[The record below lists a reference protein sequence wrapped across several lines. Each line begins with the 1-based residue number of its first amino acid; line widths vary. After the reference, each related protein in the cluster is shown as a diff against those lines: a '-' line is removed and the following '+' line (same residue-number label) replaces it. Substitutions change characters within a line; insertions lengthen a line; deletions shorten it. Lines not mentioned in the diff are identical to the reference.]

1 MIDMHLFHQHV
12 RASASLYIWYLNS
25 EKVFNAMYFI
35 PLLEDTISDI
45 NILDLM
51 YCLIQSDSNYE
62 YESSLST

>member
-1 MIDMHLFHQHV
+1 
-12 RASASLYIWYLNS
+12 
-25 EKVFNAMYFI
+25 MYFI